1 MLFFLFNKIYM
12 YLCYLCMSKNIIKHI
27 LLNIDTTRK
36 ILKSKIF
43 YSKGTYYFRQL
54 SF

>member
-27 LLNIDTTRK
+27 LLNIVRK

-43 YSKGTYYFRQL
+43 YSKGRYYFRQL